1 MLENRDYT
9 LIIDKSGSMANADEG
24 ETKSKWEQAK
34 ESTFALAQK
43 CEEVDPDGLTVY
55 LFSGAFRRYDN
66 VTADKVAQIFQENQP
81 MGSTNLVAVFED
93 AFENYFQRRQKGQ
106 TKQGETF
113 LVVTDGEPD
122 DRKATI
128 QSIVDTTHRLQHP
141 AELAILLIQVGKD
154 ERVKRFLQA
163 LDDELQG
170 VGAKFDIVET
180 FSIDI
185 MQGKDLSEVLLA
197 AIAQ

>member
-24 ETKSKWEQAK
+24 DTKIKWEQAR
-34 ESTFALAQK
+34 ESTLALAQK

-66 VTADKVAQIFQENQP
+66 VTADKVTQIFQENDP
-81 MGSTNLVAVFED
+81 MGSTNLVAVLHD
-93 AFENYFQRRQKGQ
+93 AFENYFQRQQKGQ
-106 TKQGETF
+106 AKQGETF
-113 LVVTDGEPD
+113 LVITDGEPD
-122 DRKATI
+122 DRKAAI
-128 QSIVDTTHRLQHP
+128 QLIVDTTQRLQRP
-141 AELAILLIQVGKD
+141 DELAILLIQVGKD

-180 FSIDI
+180 LSIEDT
-185 MQGKDLSEVLLA
+185 QGQNLSDVLLS
-197 AIAQ
+197 AIAS